1 MKVELRERE
10 CVVTREKGDPK
21 MRPGGW
27 NEPRTGGY
35 STGPESQLLH
45 AVKKALIE
53 QGHDVIK
60 KRMWK
65 DGHLVDE
72 YVQYVR
78 TRNVKADHGIMV
90 WNGNHQIYDAGERY
104 NEDGTVTLHVDR
116 W

>member
-1 MKVELRERE
+1 MTPV
-10 CVVTREKGDPK
+10 
-21 MRPGGW
+21 GW
-27 NEPRTGGY
+27 GAPRGGY
-35 STGPESQLLH
+35 TSGPESLLLYH
-45 AVKKALIE
+45 VKKELIA

-72 YVQYVR
+72 DCQYVR
-78 TRNVKADHGIMV
+78 TRNMNASEGIMV
-90 WNGNHQIYDAGERY
+90 WNGNHQIYDAGERF